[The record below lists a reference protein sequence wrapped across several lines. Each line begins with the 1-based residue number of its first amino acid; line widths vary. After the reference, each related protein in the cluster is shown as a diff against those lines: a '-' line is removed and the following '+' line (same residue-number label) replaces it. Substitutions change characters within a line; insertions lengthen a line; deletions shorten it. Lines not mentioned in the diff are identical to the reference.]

1 MKSMSRSLVGIVGAH
16 FVAAELSQR
25 GIVATVTS
33 RNTEGIDVL
42 ASSTDG
48 LKTASI
54 QVKTSGAEQRKNF
67 TRSWILQ
74 KKHENIYS
82 DNLFYIFVELKPTNE
97 KR

>member
-42 ASSTDG
+42 A
-48 LKTASI
+48 
-54 QVKTSGAEQRKNF
+54 
-67 TRSWILQ
+67 LQ

-82 DNLFYIFVELKPTNE
+82 DNLFYIFVDLKPTNE